1 MKILRVGDPHI
12 RPSNIEEADRLMTF
26 VKDIVVG
33 GKVDRL
39 EILGDLFHTH
49 AVIRLEVLEFWNK
62 WLEIFSSLVETIV
75 LVGNHDQ
82 SGDYN
87 SRSHALRPFKRMQSG
102 IETSDSYTKPK
113 PGLRIIDSPVRIG
126 IFLYAPYIHGES
138 AFKDAVR
145 GANDGPGAKI
155 LVCHQTFAGSQY
167 DNGFYAPDGFNPDDL
182 LEIFDLIISGH
193 IHKEQVICNG
203 RVDYPGTSKW
213 DSASDANER
222 KGIWLYEHDDITGKV
237 LSRDMISTENVV
249 TPIVSVVWNE
259 GEEAPKL
266 PENAK
271 ISLELVGS
279 SAWIAK
285 NKQGFKGKV
294 SVKSKITDK
303 EKSNLR
309 KAGKG
314 LEDFLLNVYS
324 TNMNRNDL
332 VQYARELKVV

>member
-12 RPSNIEEADRLMTF
+12 KVSNLEEAEKLIAF
-26 VKDIVVG
+26 VKTIVLG

-62 WLEIFSSLVETIV
+62 WLDVFADIVETIV

-82 SGDYN
+82 SGDYH
-87 SRSHALRPFKRMQSG
+87 STSHALRPFKRMQNDERTNSG
-102 IETSDSYTKPK
+102 K
-113 PGLRIIDSPVRIG
+113 GLRIIDAPTRIG
-126 IFLYAPYIHGES
+126 IFVYAPYIHGES
-138 AFKDAVR
+138 AFKAAVR
-145 GANDGPGAKI
+145 STHGNASKV

-182 LEIFDLIISGH
+182 FDIFDLIISGH
-193 IHKEQVICNG
+193 IHKEQIICNG
-203 RVDYPGTSKW
+203 RVDYPGTAKW

-222 KGIWLYEHDDITGKV
+222 KGIWLYEHDDVTGKV

-249 TPIVSVVWNE
+249 TPIVSITWTE
-259 GEEAPKL
+259 GQEQPVL

-271 ISLELVGS
+271 VSLELVGT

-285 NKQGFKGKV
+285 NKVNFKGRV
-294 SVKSKITDK
+294 QVKSKITDT
-303 EKSNLR
+303 EKPR
-309 KAGKG
+309 IRQAGKG

-324 TNMNRNDL
+324 TNMDRSVL